1 MCNWSILHQQFIT
14 CLSVPFQGLDICHR
28 ALGGSELA
36 ETVEICLTSLFPH
49 CLLHSSSVWL
59 LFLSWPQKHQD
70 GATLFCF
77 ICVSANKSAN
87 YIIVRDS
94 KRILLERIGGGDVEK
109 YKRYEGP
116 ERQKWLKLNL
126 FYHFLSSDFLQVSLP
141 LFFFLSFS
149 KPARRVPGHTVISH
163 HIHFIFTVKF
173 YFHICRCKGVFV
185 VSLLSVSELLMG
197 EVDSST
203 LLSLLPTEKSRVSL
217 SESCQCFPSA
227 KFK

>member
-94 KRILLERIGGGDVEK
+94 KRILLERIGGGCWKIQTVWRTWETK
-109 YKRYEGP
+109 VT
-116 ERQKWLKLNL
+116 QVKLIL
-126 FYHFLSSDFLQVSLP
+126 SLP
-141 LFFFLSFS
+141 VFRFPTSVPSSFFLSFIFKTCS
-149 KPARRVPGHTVISH
+149 TCPRSH
-163 HIHFIFTVKF
+163 CDLASHP
-173 YFHICRCKGVFV
+173 FHIYSKV
-185 VSLLSVSELLMG
+185 LLSYLQM
-197 EVDSST
+197 
-203 LLSLLPTEKSRVSL
+203 
-217 SESCQCFPSA
+217 
-227 KFK
+227 